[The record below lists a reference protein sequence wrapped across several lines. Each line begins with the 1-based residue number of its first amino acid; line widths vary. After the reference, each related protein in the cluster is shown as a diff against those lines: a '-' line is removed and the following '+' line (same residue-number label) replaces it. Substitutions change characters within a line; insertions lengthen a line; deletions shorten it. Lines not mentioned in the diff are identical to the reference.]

1 MGVARSSIIMAS
13 GTIASRILGFIRTVV
28 LALTIGV
35 TTDAADAFGVAN
47 QLPNNV
53 YAIIAGGVLSAVL
66 VPQIVKAR
74 SHDDDFAQ
82 FLSPQMRNGRISR
95 RPSSRKIST
104 ALPATSRP
112 ADSKTLKLPAIET
125 TSAAKLRQ

>member
-1 MGVARSSIIMAS
+1 MSVAKSSLLMAG
-13 GTIASRILGFIRTVV
+13 GTITSRILGFARTVV

-74 SHDDDFAQ
+74 SHTDGGLGYIDRLLTLAIKM
-82 FLSPQMRNGRISR
+82 PKTIGR
-95 RPSSRKIST
+95 
-104 ALPATSRP
+104 
-112 ADSKTLKLPAIET
+112 KTLFMKGPCGCKCLFNGWCRCALTARHSRILKL
-125 TSAAKLRQ
+125 

>member
-1 MGVARSSIIMAS
+1 MSVAKSSLLMAG

-74 SHDDDFAQ
+74 SHKDGGLGYIDR
-82 FLSPQMRNGRISR
+82 L
-95 RPSSRKIST
+95 
-104 ALPATSRP
+104 L
-112 ADSKTLKLPAIET
+112 TLAIVV
-125 TSAAKLRQ
+125 LRL